1 MSNVKTGVLLIYLF
15 NQMLIAVLTSR
26 HLEGAKQRLVRHVQ
40 ELTYCYNYVTHLL
53 KILTLPA
60 FLHLLEYQT

>member
-26 HLEGAKQRLVRHVQ
+26 HLEVAKQRLVQYVQ

-53 KILTLPA
+53 KILMLPA
-60 FLHLLEYQT
+60 FCIC